1 MTAAEVAN
9 LTKPGRHLVERG
21 LYLVVAP
28 GGSRSWAQRVY
39 LDGKRTDK
47 GLGGYPL
54 VGLLQARKLSD
65 RNRAAVAAG
74 QNPWAGKKKKM
85 ATVTEAPAA
94 APAEASVVSGL
105 TFTQASIAS
114 IAENGKVGENT
125 RYQRQQRLGKH
136 VLPALGNQPVA
147 SITRSDVLDVL
158 RQVRD
163 EEDGRIFHET
173 RHKALGEIT
182 AVLDWCEAYDHIE
195 DNPAR
200 SAKVRHQVKQW
211 GERPTV
217 NHRKALHYTAIPG
230 LLASLRDS
238 EASSSTKDAVKL
250 MILTAARPGE
260 VSGMTWAEVDL
271 DARVWSIPTERMK
284 GSRPQPHRVPLSIQ
298 AYVLLSMR
306 RNLKSYQPGGLV
318 FPSPRKG
325 KCLVPNTFSKL
336 FRERNFGCH
345 PHGCRSSFRDWA
357 AEQSGASREPIEMSL
372 AHVVAGKTE
381 RAYFR
386 SDLLDQRR
394 ELLQSW
400 ADYVDPTVF

>member
-1 MTAAEVAN
+1 
-9 LTKPGRHLVERG
+9 
-21 LYLVVAP
+21 
-28 GGSRSWAQRVY
+28 
-39 LDGKRTDK
+39 
-47 GLGGYPL
+47 
-54 VGLLQARKLSD
+54 
-65 RNRAAVAAG
+65 
-74 QNPWAGKKKKM
+74 M

-105 TFTQASIAS
+105 TFTQAARAS

-125 RYQRQQRLGKH
+125 RYQRQQRLDKH
-136 VLPALGNQPVA
+136 ILPAPWQAAVA
-147 SITRSDVLDVL
+147 SITRSDVLAVL
-158 RQVRD
+158 RKVHD
-163 EEDGRIFHET
+163 EDGRIFHET

-200 SAKVRHQVKQW
+200 SAKVRHQVRQW

-230 LLASLRDS
+230 LLDSIRDS

-271 DARVWSIPTERMK
+271 DARVWSIPAERMK
-284 GSRPQPHRVPLSIQ
+284 GSRPHRVPLSIQ

-372 AHVVAGKTE
+372 AHVVGGENRTGIFQIGLIGPEK
-381 RAYFR
+381 
-386 SDLLDQRR
+386 
-394 ELLQSW
+394 
-400 ADYVDPTVF
+400 